1 MDSEGEIH
9 GPWQPPSAPR
19 VAVRGGGRREPAEL
33 KGPQVACSE
42 CALFALCLPVGV
54 GEADLA
60 LLERVIKR
68 RRLLRRGEV
77 VFRPGE
83 RFHSVYAVKSGS
95 LKTYV
100 PVDGAGV
107 QVTGFH
113 LPGELL
119 ALDAVGTGCY
129 QYAASALETASLCE
143 VPFDRLEEL
152 GMLVP
157 NVQRQMLRVMSGQ
170 IRQDLLMQVLHCK
183 KTAEARLAAFLLDL
197 SARFARRGFAAA
209 EFGLSMSRG
218 DIGNY
223 LGLAKETVIRLFR
236 RFEDRG
242 LVSMA
247 RKRLRIRDLYGL
259 ERLAGMRAG
268 ELRPSETARPGA
280 TAASAL
286 RSPRRRT

>member
-1 MDSEGEIH
+1 MDSQREIY
-9 GPWQPPSAPR
+9 GPWQPPSTPR
-19 VAVRGGGRREPAEL
+19 DAARGGGRREPAEL
-33 KGPQVACSE
+33 RGPQVACSE

-77 VFRPGE
+77 VFHAGE
-83 RFHSVYAVKSGS
+83 PFHCVYAVKSGS
-95 LKTYV
+95 LKTHLT
-100 PVDGAGV
+100 VDGGGV
-107 QVTGFH
+107 QVAGFH

-119 ALDAVGTGCY
+119 ALDAVGSGSY

-152 GMLVP
+152 GLLVP
-157 NVQRQMLRVMSGQ
+157 SVQRQMVRLMSGQ
-170 IRQDLLMQVLHCK
+170 IRHDLFLQVLHCRK
-183 KTAEARLAAFLLDL
+183 SAEARLAAFLLDL

-209 EFGLSMSRG
+209 EFRLSMSRG

-223 LGLAKETVIRLFR
+223 LGLAKETVVRVFR
-236 RFEDRG
+236 RFENRG

-247 RKRLRIRDLYGL
+247 RKRLRMRDLYGL
-259 ERLAGMRAG
+259 QRLAGMRAG
-268 ELRPSETARPGA
+268 ELPQAVRPGGPRDG
-280 TAASAL
+280 AARA
-286 RSPRRRT
+286 PRHGN

>member
-1 MDSEGEIH
+1 M
-9 GPWQPPSAPR
+9 
-19 VAVRGGGRREPAEL
+19 
-33 KGPQVACSE
+33 
-42 CALFALCLPVGV
+42 FALCLPVGV

-77 VFRPGE
+77 VFRQGE

-100 PVDGAGV
+100 PVDGAGA

-119 ALDAVGTGCY
+119 ALDAVGAGCY
-129 QYAASALETASLCE
+129 QYTASALETASLCE

-223 LGLAKETVIRLFR
+223 LGLAKETVIRMLR

-268 ELRPSETARPGA
+268 ELRLFETARPGA
-280 TAASAL
+280 TAASAA